1 MIFMAAKTKDDANA
15 KEFNIA
21 VAGVGGQGILTLAEI
36 ITAAA
41 FKQGYDV
48 RMSELHGLAQRG
60 GSVTSQVRF
69 GAKVYSSLIKAGH
82 ADVVFALEPL
92 EGLRAAKLGAAGR
105 THFIVNTHEIVPV
118 SVTDLGDKYP
128 ELADVKAKLKVFS
141 KQVIDVDA
149 TGIAEREAGSAVMS
163 NIYLLGIA
171 SARGL
176 LPIRRELLLEAIK
189 ENVPEKYFEL
199 NRKIFELAK

>member
-1 MIFMAAKTKDDANA
+1 MVTKATKAEANA
-15 KEFNIA
+15 REFNVA

-36 ITAAA
+36 LTEAA

-69 GAKVYSSLIKAGH
+69 GTKVYSSLIKAGH

-105 THFIVNTHEIVPV
+105 THFIINTHEIVPV

-128 ELADVKAKLKVFS
+128 TLADVKAKLKAFS
-141 KQVIDVDA
+141 KQVIDADA
-149 TGIAEREAGSAVMS
+149 TGIAERETGSAVMS
-163 NIYLLGIA
+163 NIYMLGIA